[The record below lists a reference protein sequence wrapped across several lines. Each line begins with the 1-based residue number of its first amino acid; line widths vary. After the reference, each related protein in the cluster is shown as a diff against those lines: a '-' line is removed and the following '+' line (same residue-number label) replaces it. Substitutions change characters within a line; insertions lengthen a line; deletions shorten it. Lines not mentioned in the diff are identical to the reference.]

1 MPSRKIQRQL
11 PKIANVLLNSRVDI
25 LFPVKMRVVEI
36 ILNLM
41 YRRKK
46 HFGLFI
52 IVGWQRKWNDHL
64 DISDSEQ
71 DIFGHHRTNLMDI
84 KKREIKRYAIKT
96 TVNFDGAI
104 LINKNGDVL
113 HSGVLIEGLRPKV
126 VAHKINP
133 GTFKD
138 LSEQFGF
145 KNKVHTRHLSAITAS
160 YIFKNTT
167 VFTVSEE
174 DDSFHIFEKGK
185 ILYSI
190 S

>member
-1 MPSRKIQRQL
+1 MVARKIQRQII
-11 PKIANVLLNSRVDI
+11 KIATTLDTSRVSVPLI
-25 LFPVKMRVVEI
+25 LKLKVAEV

-41 YRRKK
+41 YRRSK
-46 HFGLFI
+46 HFGLFV
-52 IVGWQRKWNDHL
+52 IVGWQNKWNDNL

-71 DIFGHHRTNLMDI
+71 DIFAKHHMDI
-84 KKREIKRYAIKT
+84 MNMTKSQIRHYAIST

-104 LINKNGDVL
+104 LINKNGEIL

-185 ILYSI
+185 ILYSV
-190 S
+190 

>member
-1 MPSRKIQRQL
+1 MPSRKIRKQL
-11 PKIANVLLNSRVDI
+11 PKIASAILDSRVDI
-25 LFPVKMRVVEI
+25 PFVVKMRVAEI

-41 YRRKK
+41 YRRTK
-46 HFGLFI
+46 HFGLFV
-52 IVGWQRKWNDHL
+52 IVGWQRQWNKNL

-71 DIFGHHRTNLMDI
+71 DIFSKHRTNLMKI
-84 KKREIKRYAIKT
+84 KKKEIKRYAIST

-104 LINKNGDVL
+104 LINKDGAVL

-126 VAHKINP
+126 VAQKINP
-133 GTFKD
+133 GIFSD

-145 KNKVHTRHLSAITAS
+145 KTKVHTRHLSAITAS

-174 DDSFHIFEKGK
+174 NDSFHIFEKGK
-185 ILYSI
+185 ILCSV
-190 S
+190 

>member
-1 MPSRKIQRQL
+1 MPNQKISKQL
-11 PKIANVLLNSRVDI
+11 SKIASTLLESRVNI
-25 LFPVKMRVVEI
+25 PFPVKMRVAEV

-41 YRRKK
+41 YRRTK

-52 IVGWQRKWNDHL
+52 IVGWRREWSDHL
-64 DISDSEQ
+64 VISDSEQ
-71 DIFGHHRTNLMDI
+71 DIYGKHHTNLMEI
-84 KKREIKRYAIKT
+84 KKREIKKYAIST

-104 LINKNGDVL
+104 LINKDGEIL
-113 HSGVLIEGLRPKV
+113 RSGVLIEGLRPKV
-126 VAHKINP
+126 VAEKINP

-185 ILYSI
+185 IVYSV
-190 S
+190 

>member
-1 MPSRKIQRQL
+1 MPARKIQRQL
-11 PKIANVLLNSRVDI
+11 QKIASPILNSRVTVP
-25 LFPVKMRVVEI
+25 FPVKMRVAEL

-46 HFGLFI
+46 HFGLFV
-52 IVGWQRKWNDHL
+52 IVGWQRKWNDNL

-71 DIFGHHRTNLMDI
+71 DIFAKHHTDI
-84 KKREIKRYAIKT
+84 MNMTKSQIRHYAIST

-104 LINKNGDVL
+104 LINKNGEIL

-145 KNKVHTRHLSAITAS
+145 KNKVHTRHLSAI
-160 YIFKNTT
+160 
-167 VFTVSEE
+167 
-174 DDSFHIFEKGK
+174 
-185 ILYSI
+185 
-190 S
+190 

>member
-1 MPSRKIQRQL
+1 MPGRKISKQL
-11 PKIANVLLNSRVDI
+11 PKIASAFLESRVKI
-25 LFPVKMRVVEI
+25 PFPVKMRVAEV

-41 YRRKK
+41 YRRAK
-46 HFGLFI
+46 HFGLFV
-52 IVGWQRKWNDHL
+52 IVGWRREWNNNL
-64 DISDSEQ
+64 DISDNGQ
-71 DIFGHHRTNLMDI
+71 DIFKKHHTNLMEI
-84 KKREIKRYAIKT
+84 KKHEIKRYAIST

-104 LINKNGDVL
+104 LINKDGEVL
-113 HSGVLIEGLRPKV
+113 HSGVMIEGLRPKV
-126 VAHKINP
+126 VAQKLNP
-133 GTFKD
+133 GHFKD

-185 ILYSI
+185 ILYLS
-190 S
+190 

>member
-1 MPSRKIQRQL
+1 MPGRKISKKL
-11 PKIANVLLNSRVDI
+11 PKIASAFLDSRVAI
-25 LFPVKMRVVEI
+25 PFPVKMRVAEV

-41 YRRKK
+41 YRRSK
-46 HFGLFI
+46 HFGLFV
-52 IVGWQRKWNDHL
+52 IVGWRREWNKNL
-64 DISDSEQ
+64 DISDSGQ
-71 DIFGHHRTNLMDI
+71 DIFGRHRTNLMNI
-84 KKREIKRYAIKT
+84 KKKEIKRYAIST

-104 LINKNGDVL
+104 LINKDGEIL

-126 VAHKINP
+126 IANKINP

-145 KNKVHTRHLSAITAS
+145 KTKVHTRHLSAITAS

-185 ILYSI
+185 IIYSV
-190 S
+190 

>member
-1 MPSRKIQRQL
+1 MPARKIKRQL
-11 PKIANVLLNSRVDI
+11 PKIASAVLNSRVDI
-25 LFPVKMRVVEI
+25 IFPVKMRVVEI

-41 YRRKK
+41 YARQK
-46 HFGLFI
+46 HFGLFV
-52 IVGWQRKWNDHL
+52 IVGWQRKWNEHL

-71 DIFGHHRTNLMDI
+71 DIFGHHRTNLMNI
-84 KKREIKRYAIKT
+84 KKREIKRYAIST

-104 LINKNGDVL
+104 LINKNGEVL

-126 VAHKINP
+126 VAHKIHP

-174 DDSFHIFEKGK
+174 DDSFHIFERGR
-185 ILYSI
+185 ILYS

>member
-1 MPSRKIQRQL
+1 MPARKIKRQL
-11 PKIANVLLNSRVDI
+11 PKIASAFLNSRVNI
-25 LFPVKMRVVEI
+25 LFPVKMRVTEI
-36 ILNLM
+36 ILNLIV
-41 YRRKK
+41 RRQK
-46 HFGLFI
+46 HFGLFV
-52 IVGWQRKWNDHL
+52 IVGWQRQWNDHL

-71 DIFGHHRTNLMDI
+71 DIFGHRHTNLMDI
-84 KKREIKRYAIKT
+84 KKRELKRYAIST

-104 LINKNGDVL
+104 LINKNGEVL

-126 VAHKINP
+126 VANKVNP
-133 GTFKD
+133 GDFKD

-145 KNKVHTRHLSAITAS
+145 NTRHLSAITAS

-185 ILYSI
+185 ILYS